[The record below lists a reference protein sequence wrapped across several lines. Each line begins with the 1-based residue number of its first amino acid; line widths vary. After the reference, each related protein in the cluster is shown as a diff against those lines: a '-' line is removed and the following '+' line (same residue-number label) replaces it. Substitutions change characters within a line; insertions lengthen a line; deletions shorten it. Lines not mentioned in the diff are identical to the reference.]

1 MRGRKNVE
9 ETGNMDNI
17 ENDRGCFKP
26 ADFRQLAEISG
37 LLVWETDSEGRY
49 SYVSPKVTALLG
61 FEPGEITGRNI
72 KDFLFF
78 GLDEKQAGPI
88 AAGLSS
94 GEPVP
99 RLEIEGRRKDGG
111 EVFLEISAMPV
122 MDAKGC
128 FCGFN
133 GIIKDITGYKE
144 AENGLRSNQEFIKSI
159 IQNSAVATFVITSGH
174 KVIYWNR
181 ACEELTGIKAADV
194 LNTNMHWTAFYKA
207 PRPCVADIIIDGN
220 TGDMSRLYP
229 LQSRSEFI
237 EGGLHSEGWYINLG
251 GKDRY
256 IIFDAAPIYDADGSV
271 VAAIETLHDITES
284 KKAQEELAE
293 AYGQLKVYQAQ
304 LIQAAKMD
312 TVGTLASGV
321 AHEVKNPLAVI
332 LQGIEYLSHN
342 IPLDNPDNRMVLEF
356 ISEAVG
362 RADRII
368 KGLLDFSSLTEM
380 RIESQP
386 LEAVIDS
393 ALLLVKNALD
403 RKKVRV
409 VKNLSPG
416 MPAAMIDRNKFEQV
430 LVNLFMNSID
440 AVPERGELSIRG
452 YGSAAVPG
460 DGAAGEPA
468 EEDAGA
474 DSRAAVLE
482 IEDNGPGI
490 PEENLEK
497 LFDPFFTTK
506 RQRGGSGLGLSIVR
520 NIIDM
525 HGGRI
530 SVNNRRDS
538 RGVTVKIVLGV

>member
-1 MRGRKNVE
+1 
-9 ETGNMDNI
+9 MDNS
-17 ENDRGCFKP
+17 EKKTGCFN
-26 ADFRQLAEISG
+26 ACDFRQLAEISG
-37 LLVWETDSEGRY
+37 ILVWVTDSDGRY
-49 SYVSPKVTALLG
+49 IYVSREVSDILG
-61 FEPGEITGRNI
+61 IEPREIIGRSV

-78 GLDEKQAGPI
+78 GPEEKHAVSI
-88 AAGLSS
+88 AAKLSAREAFS
-94 GEPVP
+94 
-99 RLEIEGRRKDGG
+99 RLEIEGRRKDGSQ
-111 EVFLEISAMPV
+111 VFLEISALPV
-122 MDAKGC
+122 SDDRGC
-128 FCGFN
+128 FCGFS
-133 GIIKDITGYKE
+133 GIVKDISGYKQ

-159 IQNSAVATFVITSGH
+159 IQNSAVATFVITAEH

-181 ACEELTGIKAADV
+181 ACEELTGIKASEV
-194 LNTNMHWTAFYKA
+194 LDTNMHWRAFYKSQ
-207 PRPCVADIIIDGN
+207 RPCVADIIIDGSAA
-220 TGDMSRLYP
+220 DMARLYP
-229 LQSRSEFI
+229 VQSRSEFV

-256 IIFDAAPIYDADGSV
+256 IIFDAAPIFDADGSV
-271 VAAIETLHDITES
+271 VAAIETLQDITES

-293 AYGQLKVYQAQ
+293 AYRQLKVYQAQ

-312 TVGTLASGV
+312 TVGTLASGI

-332 LQGIEYLSHN
+332 LQGIEYLSRN
-342 IPLDNPDNRMVLEF
+342 IPFDNKENRMVLGF

-409 VKNLSPG
+409 VKNLAPD
-416 MPAAMIDRNKFEQV
+416 MPSAMIDRNKFEQV
-430 LVNLFMNSID
+430 LVNLFMN
-440 AVPERGELSIRG
+440 AVDVMPEHGELIIRG
-452 YGSAAVPG
+452 YGSAAG
-460 DGAAGEPA
+460 LGE
-468 EEDAGA
+468 DA

-490 PEENLEK
+490 PEENLDK
-497 LFDPFFTTK
+497 IFDPFFTTK
-506 RQRGGSGLGLSIVR
+506 RRRGGSGLGLSIVR

-530 SVNNRRDS
+530 SLNNRVGS
-538 RGVTVKIVLGV
+538 RGVIVQMVLVV